1 MLSIFQFQNS
11 ARISNRFQSKL
22 KNTTL
27 SFQVKQS
34 FKHTSQR
41 RRSSLTPSE
50 TNFIDGSVGQPK
62 LLAPF
67 LFTVGFSGTC
77 FCTAAIWEYENRRTK
92 YLENLNLHNRA
103 AHWVK
108 KQVNQVKQ
116 GEVRNEVNR
125 WWNSL
130 RDERKLCFTIIA
142 VNAAVLGCWRIP
154 SLKPYMVKY
163 FCSNPFSRAVCWPMV
178 LSTFSHH
185 SLLHFGANM
194 YVLNSIAGAVA
205 VNMGKEQF
213 LGFYLSA
220 GVAASF
226 ASHLLK
232 AIRRSP
238 GISLGA
244 SGALMGALAF
254 FCMSN
259 PKSELSIIF
268 LPQFSF
274 SAENGLKGL
283 MALDTVGILLRW
295 KVFDHAAHLGGALF
309 GMFWYQWGQQIFWAR
324 RHEVMNKWHSFRE
337 SPPSNN

>member
-1 MLSIFQFQNS
+1 
-11 ARISNRFQSKL
+11 
-22 KNTTL
+22 
-27 SFQVKQS
+27 
-34 FKHTSQR
+34 
-41 RRSSLTPSE
+41 
-50 TNFIDGSVGQPK
+50 
-62 LLAPF
+62 
-67 LFTVGFSGTC
+67 
-77 FCTAAIWEYENRRTK
+77 
-92 YLENLNLHNRA
+92 
-103 AHWVK
+103 
-108 KQVNQVKQ
+108 
-116 GEVRNEVNR
+116 
-125 WWNSL
+125 
-130 RDERKLCFTIIA
+130 
-142 VNAAVLGCWRIP
+142 
-154 SLKPYMVKY
+154 
-163 FCSNPFSRAVCWPMV
+163 
-178 LSTFSHH
+178 
-185 SLLHFGANM
+185 M